1 MLNITLND
9 LWPDLKAQINKI
21 LPAVMDK
28 DAILYDKLNTLV
40 SKYETKYNGEEIIAS
55 VAIVNSI
62 YDVISGRGY
71 MDNIRASETLQKD
84 LMKFTSDLDMFRTIM
99 NNEYDNLLFK
109 RHTDQFK
116 DDVYT
121 PGTEL
126 GSEQLK
132 RNADIYNKEDDK
144 VLREA
149 LAKDKEK
156 RKEEIKKIFANDK
169 QKEEEATNK
178 TSANDKQKEEEKVN
192 KTSKKTVKEK

>member
-9 LWPDLKAQINKI
+9 LWPDLKAQIDKI

-28 DAILYDKLNTLV
+28 DSILYDKLNTLV
-40 SKYETKYNGEEIIAS
+40 SKYEAKYNGEEIIAS
-55 VAIVNSI
+55 VAIVNNI

-71 MDNIRASETLQKD
+71 VDNIRASETLQKD

-99 NNEYDNLLFK
+99 NNEYDKLLLEK
-109 RHTDQFK
+109 HKEQFK
-116 DDVYT
+116 DNIYE
-121 PGTEL
+121 PGVEL

-132 RNADIYNKEDDK
+132 RNVDIYDRVDDE

-156 RKEEIKKIFANDK
+156 RKEEIKKIFATDK
-169 QKEEEATNK
+169 QK
-178 TSANDKQKEEEKVN
+178 EEKVN
-192 KTSKKTVKEK
+192 KTSKKAAKEK